1 MNERGEITILGCF
14 LILILMS
21 IVLLC
26 GLELRRSYKLMQTRT
41 KLFLCVKET
50 KGELNEYMKFMGQTN
65 WGIKNLNR
73 VSVITLFIPGLQG
86 VSANADRAKK
96 FLQYVQEGRSAFY
109 LKTLKDI
116 QKKKRCPVDPRMYL
130 TPFQLGT
137 RLFKRDGEGA
147 LMLRENVWNYY
158 FLLKPYV
165 LALETDSTSWERA
178 KPRMTYKASEK
189 GAKLSSLLSSR
200 F

>member
-1 MNERGEITILGCF
+1 MNERGEITVMSCF

-21 IVLLC
+21 LVLLC
-26 GLELRRSYKLMQTRT
+26 GLELRRTYKLMQTRT
-41 KLFLCVKET
+41 RLFLCVKET
-50 KGELNEYMKFMGQTN
+50 KGEFNEFMKFMGQTN

-96 FLQYVQEGRSAFY
+96 FLQYVQEGRGAFY
-109 LKTLKDI
+109 LNTIKDL
-116 QKKKRCPVDPRMYL
+116 QKKKGCPIDPRMYL
-130 TPFQLGT
+130 TPFQLGS
-137 RLFKRDGEGA
+137 RFFKRDGEGA
-147 LMLRENVWNYY
+147 LMLRENTWNYY

-165 LALETDSTSWERA
+165 LALEVDSASWERA
-178 KPRMTYKASEK
+178 KPRMIYKASEK